1 MKFFVD
7 PLPLRAKIYIV
18 AVVLTGIPLIAVCL
32 THALLHPDLNWILLA
47 AVAAWGSYFPV
58 VIPLVK
64 GKKES
69 LSVTVSDVFI
79 FAAILLYGPEIAVVV
94 GLCEG
99 VTTNFRAKVKHAYKQ
114 LFNTSQLA
122 LVAFAVGSGFYFFE
136 GKTAPLDPNH
146 ILDVPLL
153 MVKVGAAGLAYFVL
167 NTPMVAVA
175 ISSVT
180 RQPLLDVW
188 KHNFVW
194 ASLTHVAGA
203 CLGGLV
209 FVYFGRFE
217 LYGLAIASPIILLL
231 YYAYKMNRERISRT
245 QQHLDEVNQL
255 LEKKIVAEK
264 ALQKA
269 KEELET
275 RVEER
280 TNELAEEKERLTVTL
295 RSIGDGVITTDTSGK
310 ISLLN
315 QVAEE
320 LTGWGQVKAAGQP
333 LRGVFRLINGKTLQ
347 PCDDPVAQVLKEGVV
362 LSLDAEE
369 MTIVSNDGIRRRI
382 SLTGTPIRDQRGTT
396 LGVVLVFR
404 DITDQ
409 LSMEEELLKGQKL
422 ESLGI
427 LAGGIA
433 HDFNNILTGIVLKT
447 QLARRNSARGD
458 DPSQYFTSIEEA
470 TQLAT
475 TLTHQLLTFAKGG
488 APITKSASIRQL
500 LEESTRFVLRGSK
513 IKCNCL
519 IEDDLWIAEIDPG
532 QINQVINNLVINAEQ
547 AMPRGGTI
555 TLLAGNVQMT
565 SENRVGE
572 LAAGRYVKISVEDEG
587 IGIPPE
593 NLPRIFDPYFTT
605 KPEGHGL
612 GLAGTYS
619 IIHRH
624 GGYISV
630 ESEVDAG
637 TIFTFYVPASEN
649 PVVEIEEAR
658 PLPNTEELGPV
669 GNGRIL
675 VMDDEEMI
683 REALGELL
691 KELGYDVAFAKDGVE
706 AIATYR
712 EALGQ
717 DLGFDVVIM
726 DLTIPGGMGGKE
738 AIQELLV
745 VDPTVKAIVSSGYSS
760 DPVMARYEDYGF
772 SAVLTKPLMLDDVIQ
787 VLEKLRWLR
796 KDPPISK
803 IPKDPNLPS
812 SHQIA
817 SL

>member
-7 PLPLRAKIYIV
+7 PLPLRARVYILT
-18 AVVLTGIPLIAVCL
+18 VVLAGLPLIGVCL
-32 THALLHPDLNWILLA
+32 VHSLQHPNLNWIFLA

-64 GKKES
+64 GEKES

-79 FAAILLYGPEIAVVV
+79 FAAILLYGPEIAAVVAV
-94 GLCEG
+94 CEG
-99 VTTNFRAKVKHAYKQ
+99 VTTNFRAKIKHLYKQ
-114 LFNTSQLA
+114 LFNTNQLA
-122 LVAFAVGSGFYFFE
+122 LAAYIVGSGFYFFE
-136 GKTAPLDPNH
+136 NRTAPLDPSE
-146 ILDVPLL
+146 IQDVTLL
-153 MVKVGAAGLAYFVL
+153 MAKVGAAGLLYFGL
-167 NTPMVAVA
+167 NTSMVAVA

-180 RQPLLDVW
+180 GQPLLDLW
-188 KHNFVW
+188 KRNFVW

-231 YYAYKMNRERISRT
+231 YYAYKMNRQRINQT

-255 LEKKIVAEK
+255 LDKKIVAEK
-264 ALQKA
+264 ALKKA

-275 RVEER
+275 RVQER

-295 RSIGDGVITTDTSGK
+295 RSIGDGVITTDTSGR

-315 QVAEE
+315 QVAED
-320 LTGWGQVKAAGQP
+320 LTGWRQVKAAGHP
-333 LRGVFRLINGKTLQ
+333 LKEVFHAINGRTLQ
-347 PCDDPVAQVLKEGVV
+347 PCEDTVAQVLKKGVV
-362 LSLDAEE
+362 LSLDTEE
-369 MTIVSNDGIRRRI
+369 TTIISSDGTRRRI
-382 SLTGTPIRDQRGTT
+382 SLTGAPIRDQSGAT

-422 ESLGI
+422 ESLGV

-447 QLARRNSARGD
+447 QLARRNWARGD
-458 DPSQYFTSIEEA
+458 DPSQHFSSIEEA

-488 APITKSASIRQL
+488 APITKSASISQL

-519 IEDDLWIAEIDPG
+519 IEDDLWTAEIDPG

-547 AMPRGGTI
+547 AMPQGGTI
-555 TLLAGNVQMT
+555 TLLAGNVHMT
-565 SENRVGE
+565 SQNRVGE
-572 LAAGRYVKISVEDEG
+572 LASGRYVKISVEDEG
-587 IGIPPE
+587 IGIPADI
-593 NLPRIFDPYFTT
+593 LPRIFDPYFTT
-605 KPEGHGL
+605 KEEGHGL

-619 IIHRH
+619 IIQRH

-637 TIFTFYVPASEN
+637 TEFTFYVPASEN
-649 PVVEIEEAR
+649 TVAQIEQDQ
-658 PLPNTEELGPV
+658 PLPATEELGPV
-669 GNGRIL
+669 GEGRIL
-675 VMDDEEMI
+675 VMDDEDMI

-691 KELGYDVAFAKDGVE
+691 KELGYDVSFARDGVE
-706 AIATYR
+706 AIALYR
-712 EALGQ
+712 ETLEQG
-717 DLGFDVVIM
+717 LGFDAVIM

-738 AIQELLV
+738 AIQELLAI
-745 VDPTVKAIVSSGYSS
+745 DPTVRAIVSSGYSS
-760 DPVMARYEDYGF
+760 DPVMARYEDHGF
-772 SAVLTKPLMLDDVIQ
+772 SAVLTKPLRLNDVTR
-787 VLEKLRWLR
+787 VLEKVRWPN
-796 KDPPISK
+796 KDNPTSH
-803 IPKDPNLPS
+803 IPKDPIPPRS
-812 SHQIA
+812 QQIA
-817 SL
+817 NF

>member
-18 AVVLTGIPLIAVCL
+18 AVVLTGLPLVAVCL

-99 VTTNFRAKVKHAYKQ
+99 VTTNFRAKIKHAYKQ

-122 LVAFAVGSGFYFFE
+122 LVAFAVGSGFYFLE
-136 GKTAPLDPNH
+136 GKTAPLDPNQ
-146 ILDVPLL
+146 ILDVPLF
-153 MVKVGAAGLAYFVL
+153 MAKVGVAGLAYFVL
-167 NTPMVAVA
+167 NTSMVAVA

-180 RQPLLDVW
+180 RQPLMDVW

-209 FVYFGRFE
+209 FVYFGHFE

-264 ALQKA
+264 ALQKS

-295 RSIGDGVITTDTSGK
+295 RSIGDGVITTETSGK

-315 QVAEE
+315 QVAED
-320 LTGWGQVKAAGQP
+320 LTGWGQLRAAGQP
-333 LRGVFRLINGKTLQ
+333 LREVFRLINGKTLQ

-369 MTIVSNDGIRRRI
+369 MTIVSNDGTRRRI
-382 SLTGTPIRDQRGTT
+382 SLTGAPIRDQRGAT

-593 NLPRIFDPYFTT
+593 ILPRIFDPYFTT

-637 TIFTFYVPASEN
+637 TSFTFYVPASEN
-649 PVVEIEEAR
+649 PVAEIEEPR

-691 KELGYDVAFAKDGVE
+691 KELGYDVAFAKHGVE

-738 AIQELLV
+738 AIQELLL

-772 SAVLTKPLMLDDVIQ
+772 SAVLTKPLMLDDVTQ

-803 IPKDPNLPS
+803 VPKDPNLPS

>member
-1 MKFFVD
+1 M
-7 PLPLRAKIYIV
+7 
-18 AVVLTGIPLIAVCL
+18 
-32 THALLHPDLNWILLA
+32 
-47 AVAAWGSYFPV
+47 
-58 VIPLVK
+58 
-64 GKKES
+64 
-69 LSVTVSDVFI
+69 
-79 FAAILLYGPEIAVVV
+79 VV

-99 VTTNFRAKVKHAYKQ
+99 VTTNFRAKIKHAYKQ
-114 LFNTSQLA
+114 LFNANQLA
-122 LVAFAVGSGFYFFE
+122 VVAYIVGSGFYLFQGE
-136 GKTAPLDPNH
+136 TAPLDPNQ
-146 ILDVPLL
+146 IQDVPLL
-153 MVKVGAAGLAYFVL
+153 MTKIGAAGLVYFLL
-167 NTPMVAVA
+167 NTSMVAVA

-180 RQPLLDVW
+180 RQPLMDLW

-209 FVYFGRFE
+209 FIYFGRFE

-255 LEKKIVAEK
+255 LDKKIVAEK
-264 ALQKA
+264 ALKKA

-295 RSIGDGVITTDTSGK
+295 RSIGDGVITTDTSGR

-315 QVAEE
+315 QVAED
-320 LTGWGQVKAAGQP
+320 LTGWRQGKAAGQP
-333 LRGVFRLINGKTLQ
+333 LQEVFHLINGKTLQ
-347 PCDDPVAQVLKEGVV
+347 PCDDPVIQVLTEGVV

-369 MTIVSNDGIRRRI
+369 MTIVSNEGTRRRI
-382 SLTGTPIRDQRGTT
+382 SLTGAPIRDQSGTT

-404 DITDQ
+404 DITNQ

-447 QLARRNSARGD
+447 QLARRNWARGN
-458 DPSQYFTSIEEA
+458 DPSQYFTSIDEA

-547 AMPRGGTI
+547 AMPDGGTI

-565 SENRVGE
+565 SQNRVGE
-572 LAAGRYVKISVEDEG
+572 LATGRYIKISVEDEG

-605 KPEGHGL
+605 KEKGHGL

-624 GGYISV
+624 AGYISV

-637 TIFTFYVPASEN
+637 TVFTFYVPTSEN
-649 PVVEIEEAR
+649 PAAEIEEAQ
-658 PLPNTEELGPV
+658 PLSDTEELGPV

-691 KELGYDVAFAKDGVE
+691 KELGYDVAFARDGVE
-706 AIATYR
+706 AIALYR
-712 EALGQ
+712 EALCQG
-717 DLGFDVVIM
+717 LVFDAVIM

-738 AIQELLV
+738 AIQELLA
-745 VDPTVKAIVSSGYSS
+745 VDPTVTAIVSSGYSS

-772 SAVLTKPLMLDDVIQ
+772 SAVLAKPLRLDDVTQ
-787 VLEKLRWLR
+787 VLEKVRWLR
-796 KDPPISK
+796 KDSPTPN
-803 IPKDPNLPS
+803 IPKDPDLPS

-817 SL
+817 NF